1 VAAAA
6 AGAASGAPRTREGGS
21 VMIWLESLKVAL
33 ACLWANKLR
42 SALTMLGII
51 FGVGSVIVMVAIVQ
65 GARLRVLQQFEALG
79 SRLIIV
85 FFSPEREERERIN
98 VSGLRLEDAEA
109 IRRQCDLLRAVSP
122 ETPPL
127 PVDVHYRGRQTR
139 ASVVGAQSQC
149 LQVRNITVAR
159 GRFITADDEARWAKV
174 CVLGSALPPEL
185 FGTEDPLGKEV
196 EIQKQRVTV
205 IGVLAEK
212 GRAFGE
218 ELDQRMYVPLTTVQK
233 RVLGSVDLGVIYAV
247 ARSEDQSEAAADQI
261 WEVLMKRHDN
271 QRVFTVDTQGRIL
284 EAAGQV
290 LAIFQFVLGGI
301 AGLSLLVGGIGIM
314 NIMLVSVTERTR
326 EIGLRKAL
334 GAKRRHIL
342 WQFLTESAT
351 LSGVGGVFGVGLGA
365 GLSWL
370 VGHFA
375 SDYLPT
381 SVPVWAAVLGFCFA
395 AVVGLFFGIYPAFR
409 AARLDP
415 IEALRYE

>member
-1 VAAAA
+1 
-6 AGAASGAPRTREGGS
+6 
-21 VMIWLESLKVAL
+21 MIWFESLKVAL

-51 FGVGSVIVMVAIVQ
+51 FGVGSVIVMVSIVQ
-65 GARLRVLQQFEALG
+65 GARQQVVRQFEALG
-79 SRLIIV
+79 SRLIMV
-85 FFSPEREERERIN
+85 FFSPEREERERTS

-127 PVDVHYRGRQTR
+127 RVDIQYAGRKVR
-139 ASVVGAQSQC
+139 ASVVGAQSEC
-149 LQVRNITVAR
+149 LRVRNLVMAR
-159 GRFITADDEARWAKV
+159 GRFLVPQDDARWAKV
-174 CVLGSALPPEL
+174 CVLGSALPDQL
-185 FGTEDPLGKEV
+185 FGGEDALGKEI
-196 EIQKQRVTV
+196 EIEQQPVTV
-205 IGVLAEK
+205 VGVLAEK

-218 ELDQRMYVPLTTVQK
+218 ELDERVYVPLKTVQK
-233 RVLGSVDLGVIYAV
+233 RVMGTVELGVIFAV
-247 ARSEDQSEAAADQI
+247 ARSEQQSEAAADQI
-261 WEVLMKRHDN
+261 WEVLMKRYDN

-284 EAAGQV
+284 QAASQV
-290 LAIFQFVLGGI
+290 IMIFQLVLGGI

-342 WQFLTESAT
+342 WQFLTEAAT
-351 LSGVGGVFGVGLGA
+351 LSGVGGLFGVGLGF

-375 SDYLPT
+375 AEYLPT
-381 SVPVWAAVLGFCFA
+381 AVPVWSVALGFCFA

-409 AARLDP
+409 AASLDP
-415 IEALRYE
+415 IQALRYE